1 MQEPEPAPVQR
12 IPQRPPAQAFNSRPQ
27 ASEMRVSNSQ
37 PVASGQ
43 MVKVMS
49 NQYRLKLGGVVQVY
63 QYKLEILGM
72 EMFDAN
78 FVQQV
83 IKFKRSTIEKSLG
96 LNVVSGQ

>member
-1 MQEPEPAPVQR
+1 
-12 IPQRPPAQAFNSRPQ
+12 
-27 ASEMRVSNSQ
+27 
-37 PVASGQ
+37 
-43 MVKVMS
+43 MS
-49 NQYRLKLGGVVQVY
+49 NQYRLKLGGVVQVF

-83 IKFKRSTIEKSLG
+83 IRFKRSTIEKSLG